1 MAIGLLEFWLPM
13 LFVGCPIINAVL
25 ATSSSRL
32 AEVTTQ
38 SIRSHGLEDVSNRS
52 FSLFFGGVRGS
63 LCRRRYLIRR
73 FETGKDTQEA
83 DPRPPLALAL
93 DGPAGRPARPHATA
107 KRSVPHSSSLSL
119 S

>member
-1 MAIGLLEFWLPM
+1 MVTHAVCRLSN
-13 LFVGCPIINAVL
+13 NAVL

-38 SIRSHGLEDVSNRS
+38 SIRSHGLEVCQVSNRS
-52 FSLFFGGVRGS
+52 FFLCFGGVRGS

-83 DPRPPLALAL
+83 DPRPRRARPLPLMAQ
-93 DGPAGRPARPHATA
+93 PARFHT
-107 KRSVPHSSSLSL
+107 VPHSHSHEDGALFHTHR
-119 S
+119 